1 MFFLEKFRVFIFFNA
16 NEVAPFS
23 KCRHQERSAA
33 ARIVQDDITRI
44 CECPD
49 EIASKFYRFLR
60 RMPDRMLLLAFSTD
74 IKLLL
79 PPGLLFV
86 YILLDGFILYGRFSR
101 GDYMCLTGGCV
112 GIEKSFLWKRPQ
124 RIIMRVDGT
133 TIIIHLSKGR
143 IVAEAGDTISLYLSP
158 TTPIRQ
164 EDGAY
169 LISRYYAVRA
179 VPGLQPGREK
189 A

>member
-1 MFFLEKFRVFIFFNA
+1 MTSKNIQSKILSFPAPLQKMLYVRLTVSIFSLLLF
-16 NEVAPFS
+16 
-23 KCRHQERSAA
+23 
-33 ARIVQDDITRI
+33 
-44 CECPD
+44 
-49 EIASKFYRFLR
+49 
-60 RMPDRMLLLAFSTD
+60 MLLLAFSTD

-86 YILLDGFILYGRFSR
+86 YILLDGFILYGLFSH
-101 GDYMCLTGGCV
+101 GDYMCLTGECV
-112 GIEKSFLWKRPQ
+112 GIEKSFLRKRPQ
-124 RIIMRVDGT
+124 RIIMRVDGS
-133 TIIIHLSKGR
+133 TIMIHLSKER
-143 IVAEAGDTISLYLSP
+143 ISAEAGDTISLYLSP

-169 LISRYYAVRA
+169 LINRYYAVRG

>member
-1 MFFLEKFRVFIFFNA
+1 
-16 NEVAPFS
+16 
-23 KCRHQERSAA
+23 
-33 ARIVQDDITRI
+33 
-44 CECPD
+44 
-49 EIASKFYRFLR
+49 
-60 RMPDRMLLLAFSTD
+60 MLLLTFSTD

-86 YILLDGFILYGRFSR
+86 YILLDGFILYGRFSC
-101 GDYMCLTGGCV
+101 GDYMCLTGDCV
-112 GIEKSFLWKRPQ
+112 GFEKSFLWRRPK

-133 TIIIHLSKGR
+133 TIMIHLSKER
-143 IVAEAGDTISLYLSP
+143 IAAETGDTISLYLSP

-169 LISRYYAVRA
+169 LIYRYYAVRA
-179 VPGLQPGREK
+179 VPGLQRESEK

>member
-1 MFFLEKFRVFIFFNA
+1 MTSKNIRSKILSFPAPLQKMLYVRLTVSVFSLLLF
-16 NEVAPFS
+16 
-23 KCRHQERSAA
+23 
-33 ARIVQDDITRI
+33 
-44 CECPD
+44 
-49 EIASKFYRFLR
+49 
-60 RMPDRMLLLAFSTD
+60 MLLLTFSTD

-158 TTPIRQ
+158 ATPIRQ

-169 LISRYYAVRA
+169 LIYRYYAVRA
-179 VPGLQPGREK
+179 VPGLQREREK